1 LAESDLITKKIRIRF
16 FSGSELYQDF
26 ILVRPAKFWSRAY
39 LFWSSTSWI
48 WFNSGAGSLQ
58 NQVQ

>member
-26 ILVRPAKFWSRAY
+26 ILVRPAKF
-39 LFWSSTSWI
+39 
-48 WFNSGAGSLQ
+48 
-58 NQVQ
+58 